1 MQRGETPMT
10 VYNNIAAQDL
20 GRVAAISDGIFAFAA
35 TVLVL
40 EIHVP
45 DSADIHSEAQ
55 LWVGLAALA
64 PRIVTWLLSL
74 MTLGIFWV
82 GQQTH
87 LNHVEH
93 ADRDLTWLHFVFL
106 AFITALP
113 FSTRL
118 LAEFFTFRTA
128 FLIYWANILLC
139 GLSLLACVIYAQR
152 AGLVKA
158 DAPPHFTR
166 AFRRR
171 VVIAQALYALGA
183 ALGLVSIPLG
193 IGFIVLAQLNYAI
206 APRLPVLFKL

>member
-1 MQRGETPMT
+1 MT
-10 VYNNIAAQDL
+10 VYNRIAAQDL

-45 DSADIHSEAQ
+45 DSADIHSEAA
-55 LWVGLAALA
+55 LWAGLAALA

-87 LNHVEH
+87 LNQVEH

-118 LAEFFTFRTA
+118 LADFFTYRTA
-128 FLIYWANILLC
+128 FAIYWLNILLA
-139 GLSLLACVIYAQR
+139 GLSLLACAIYADR
-152 AGLVKA
+152 AGLIKA
-158 DAPPHFTR
+158 DAPERFSR

-171 VVIAQALYALGA
+171 VIIAQSLYAVGA
-183 ALGLVSIPLG
+183 ALGLVYIPLG
-193 IGFIVLAQLNYAI
+193 IGFIVLVQLNYAI